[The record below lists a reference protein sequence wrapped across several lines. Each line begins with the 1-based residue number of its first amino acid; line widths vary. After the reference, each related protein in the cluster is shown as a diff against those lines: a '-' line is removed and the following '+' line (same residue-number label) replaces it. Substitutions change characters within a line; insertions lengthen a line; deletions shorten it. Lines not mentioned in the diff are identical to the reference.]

1 MIGIYCW
8 TNRITNEKYVGQSI
22 DIMKRKAQHI
32 YNSKTENTALYQS
45 MRKYGIENFVFSIL
59 EEYLED
65 ELDEKEQFWIKS
77 LDSYA
82 HGYNMT
88 QGGQDH
94 CSIGENNPKTNLTNN
109 DVLTIRNRI
118 HLKNEDIHLVY
129 KEYANR
135 ISYDSFWQLAHGV
148 TWTNVDCSMIKSLI
162 NNQGDKNPRAKLK
175 TDDVIQIRYRKYVN
189 QERTIDIYQ
198 DYKNRISFSAFEKI
212 VLGST
217 WKHIPIP
224 KK

>member
-1 MIGIYCW
+1 
-8 TNRITNEKYVGQSI
+8 
-22 DIMKRKAQHI
+22 
-32 YNSKTENTALYQS
+32 
-45 MRKYGIENFVFSIL
+45 
-59 EEYLED
+59 
-65 ELDEKEQFWIKS
+65 
-77 LDSYA
+77 
-82 HGYNMT
+82 MT
-88 QGGQDH
+88 QGGQEH

-118 HLKNEDIHLVY
+118 HLNNEDIHLVY

-135 ISYDSFWQLAHGV
+135 ISYDSFWQLAHGI

-175 TDDVIQIRYRKYVN
+175 TDDVIQIRYRKYIN

-217 WKHIPIP
+217 
-224 KK
+224 

>member
-1 MIGIYCW
+1 
-8 TNRITNEKYVGQSI
+8 
-22 DIMKRKAQHI
+22 MKRKAQHI
-32 YNSKTENTALYQS
+32 YSSKTENTALYQS

-59 EEYLED
+59 EECLEN

-77 LDSYA
+77 LDSYT

-135 ISYDSFWQLAHGV
+135 ISYDSFWQLAHGI

-175 TDDVIQIRYRKYVN
+175 TDDVIQIRYRKYIN

-217 WKHIPIP
+217 
-224 KK
+224 